1 MGDRHDAPAGG
12 QGLQGALG
20 KLRGLA
26 GGKGSSGKGLEL
38 KKRLRELTLIARR
51 APLPLAALLLVAA
64 LMLGLE
70 LVSLVSANRRI
81 AAIALAHTAS
91 TLNGPVPGAIGA
103 HLAGLA
109 DARVVALLLAVPFLA
124 LAILRAARFPLQD
137 FLDRA
142 MLALVALALASTT
155 LGVIAAK
162 LVASPRHVLAW
173 GLGDAPLLLLAALL
187 CGGLV
192 RLAVARAR
200 WLDRVRNGLDREW
213 SLELLQAS
221 VDRQLPLL
229 PGQRTGDAVLLSHVA
244 VPGRPSVSMALAR
257 VDYTEARGL
266 ERRRAVY
273 AALGVVSLVFGLVI
287 AGATFAPGTLPLA
300 VTQLGAVAK
309 TFAYPD
315 ARPFEQATGSATAAS
330 TTAPAPGA
338 SAIIVPEDDDLA
350 PTPLVIDPEGKTDL
364 INRGA
369 GVTLAV
375 AAVDISSDGGCV
387 RTLDGEI
394 FCQKHD
400 VTGYVKVK
408 DIIGAGS
415 FSSRGEH
422 GCAVVIGG
430 EVRCW
435 KDDSADVLIPAHS
448 APQAHAIRELPPARL
463 VAVGETFACVV
474 SLDRAVRCWTGQGI
488 PTTASQA
495 ISGAE
500 GAVTIAAGTE
510 HACVA
515 QERGT
520 VACWGRSDLGQA
532 GPAATGS
539 DVVATQV
546 AGVDGAVEVAAGA
559 THTCARLGSG
569 AVTCWGFLDSGTW
582 STSPRNVP
590 LEPALRLVA
599 RDGAICALQTNRIVC
614 AGDRVAP

>member
-1 MGDRHDAPAGG
+1 V
-12 QGLQGALG
+12 QGALD

-26 GGKGSSGKGLEL
+26 GGGGASGGFEP

-51 APLPLAALLLVAA
+51 APVPFALLVLVAA
-64 LMLGLE
+64 LMIGLE
-70 LVSLVSANRRI
+70 VVSISSAGRRI

-91 TLNGPVPGAIGA
+91 TPSGPVPGAIGG
-103 HLAGLA
+103 HLAGLV
-109 DARVVALLLAVPFLA
+109 DARTIALLLSLPLLAVAFA
-124 LAILRAARFPLQD
+124 RAARFPLQD

-142 MLALVALALASTT
+142 VFALVTAALALTT
-155 LGVIAAK
+155 IGVIAAR
-162 LVASPRHVLAW
+162 LVASPRHLLAW
-173 GLGDAPLLLLAALL
+173 GLGDAPLLFLAALL
-187 CGGLV
+187 CAGLV
-192 RLAVARAR
+192 RLAVVRAR

-257 VDYTEARGL
+257 VDYTEARGRGL
-266 ERRRAVY
+266 QRAVY
-273 AALGVVSLVFGLVI
+273 AGLGVVSLLFGLLI

-300 VTQLGAVAK
+300 ITPLDAVAK

-315 ARPFEQATGSATAAS
+315 ARPLEQAAGGATSTSAPTS
-330 TTAPAPGA
+330 TSSGAA
-338 SAIIVPEDDDLA
+338 SAIVVPEDDSLSA
-350 PTPLVIDPEGKTDL
+350 TPLVIGPEGKADL
-364 INRGA
+364 VNRGA
-369 GVTLAV
+369 GVALAV
-375 AAVDISSDGGCV
+375 AAVDISPDGDCL

-400 VTGYVKVK
+400 VTGFVKVK
-408 DIIGAGS
+408 DITGAGT

-422 GCAVVIGG
+422 GCAVVVGG

-448 APQAHAIRELPPARL
+448 PPQAHAIRELPPAKL
-463 VAVGETFACVV
+463 VAVGETFACIV
-474 SLDRAVRCWTGQGI
+474 SLDRSVRCWTGQGI
-488 PTTASQA
+488 PATPSQA
-495 ISGAE
+495 VTGAE
-500 GAVTIAAGTE
+500 GALSIAAGTE

-515 QERGT
+515 QEHGT
-520 VACWGRSDLGQA
+520 VACWGRNDLGQA
-532 GPAATGS
+532 GPAGTGS
-539 DVVATQV
+539 EVLATPV

-582 STSPRNVP
+582 SAAPRNVP

-599 RDGAICALQTNRIVC
+599 RDGVICALQTNRIVC